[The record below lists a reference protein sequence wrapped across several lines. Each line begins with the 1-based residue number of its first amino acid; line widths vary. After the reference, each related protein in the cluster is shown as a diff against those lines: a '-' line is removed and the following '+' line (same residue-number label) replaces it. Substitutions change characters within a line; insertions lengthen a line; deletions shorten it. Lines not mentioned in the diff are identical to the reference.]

1 VYDNVLLAEASLRRN
16 FQDLRFCPQ
25 DSQEDM
31 ASSSRRSLT
40 RLQEH
45 LPEAAYLDARGL
57 LGQGLPYLQELL
69 LPGGFRRLNS
79 AGFVF
84 DSGRNLGAAI
94 NMDEHVVFKASG
106 SLDQAEQL
114 VAAVRALAEEVRD
127 ERHPYAH
134 DDAYGYL
141 SYKPLLSGSGLHLGA
156 VMHLPLLHFLKQARP
171 MSLAL
176 QEKGILMK
184 ALTLADGRNP
194 ARLFLVANQGSY
206 RLGDLKIIQLVRD
219 AVSEVSRKEQA
230 LQQKAVSRNGQTS
243 LTEQVWRSY
252 GILRYARRLTTTD
265 FLTHWS
271 NLRLGAQADILPL
284 SPQTADELLRF
295 ANDQAF
301 LLEGADIK
309 TFVFRRADEVRR
321 ALSGG

>member
-1 VYDNVLLAEASLRRN
+1 MYDNVLLAEASLRRN

-31 ASSSRRSLT
+31 AASSRRSLT

-45 LPEAAYLDARGL
+45 LPEAACLDARGL

-114 VAAVRALAEEVRD
+114 VAAVRALEEEVRD

-134 DDAYGYL
+134 DEAYGYL

-176 QEKGILMK
+176 QETAGTRPGCSWLPTRAATAWVTSKSSNWCG
-184 ALTLADGRNP
+184 TRS
-194 ARLFLVANQGSY
+194 ARFRA
-206 RLGDLKIIQLVRD
+206 
-219 AVSEVSRKEQA
+219 
-230 LQQKAVSRNGQTS
+230 
-243 LTEQVWRSY
+243 RSKPCSK
-252 GILRYARRLTTTD
+252 R
-265 FLTHWS
+265 
-271 NLRLGAQADILPL
+271 L
-284 SPQTADELLRF
+284 SPGTARPP
-295 ANDQAF
+295 
-301 LLEGADIK
+301 
-309 TFVFRRADEVRR
+309 
-321 ALSGG
+321 